1 VVVEG
6 LVTMPVTCSAEAIRS
21 MIFEGEWEPG
31 PTDAPRPEATAPDHR
46 MPTTVLDGI
55 VYLAMD

>member
-1 VVVEG
+1 
-6 LVTMPVTCSAEAIRS
+6 MPVTCSAEAIRS